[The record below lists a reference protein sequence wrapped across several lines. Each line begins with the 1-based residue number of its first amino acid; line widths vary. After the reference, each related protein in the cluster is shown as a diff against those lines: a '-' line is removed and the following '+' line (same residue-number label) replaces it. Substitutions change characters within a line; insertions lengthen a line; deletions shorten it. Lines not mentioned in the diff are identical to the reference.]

1 MQTHSGEIISCPH
14 LYMLQHCKSFNA
26 DNARKALFDHIG
38 SCIGTLDEYLLIVL
52 LTHCA
57 FSVYC
62 LPQPFPVL
70 CSRALA

>member
-1 MQTHSGEIISCPH
+1 MQRYSGEIISCPVCTCNSIVKVSMH
-14 LYMLQHCKSFNA
+14 AKHYL
-26 DNARKALFDHIG
+26 IG

-52 LTHCA
+52 LTHYA

-70 CSRALA
+70 CIRALA